1 MEKAFFLVYW
11 QTVLEYKYR
20 FLFGVTFSIA
30 SVSNLTSMPSINNI
44 CEALYL
50 NYKWLQAVKSMW
62 KNQHVQVITR
72 HFVEIHLNCLD
83 NVREQT
89 GQDSVVGVN
98 FQQGK
103 SKIITKSA
111 SCWETTLDLYF
122 TTLKG
127 RIDLK
132 ISNNCVL
139 LPFQSIKK
147 LEILKTIVLGL
158 NKSFFSTYLGQH
170 FWWGFLD
177 SE

>member
-1 MEKAFFLVYW
+1 MEQAFVLVYW
-11 QTVLEYKYR
+11 QTVLKYKYR

-30 SVSNLTSMPSINNI
+30 SVSNLTAMPSINNI
-44 CEALYL
+44 RQAIYL

-62 KNQHVQVITR
+62 KNQLVQVIR
-72 HFVEIHLNCLD
+72 HFVEIHFNCLD

-98 FQQGK
+98 FQHGK

-122 TTLKG
+122 TTLKSP
-127 RIDLK
+127 IDLT

-147 LEILKTIVLGL
+147 LEILKTIVLCL
-158 NKSFFSTYLGQH
+158 NESFFSTYLIQH
-170 FWWGFLD
+170 FWWGFLN
-177 SE
+177 